1 MKPADGTK
9 MALWIGV
16 WALTGALMVALV
28 GFWQPAGAHYQDV
41 DIYYQWSQFMLETG
55 ALPNEALWQY
65 PPGAAFVMLAPQL
78 SFASFQPS
86 FMVLMLALDLAGLWL
101 ITRFAKQELR
111 DVGVWVWLLAIPVL
125 ATVPSWG
132 GMPLLRFDLVPTVAA
147 MAGLLVIHRRPGW
160 FGAMAGVGAAIKV
173 WPAFILFGEWDRR
186 RLLRSAL
193 FAAGTLAAIFA
204 IAAIFLGNP
213 FGFLNDQG
221 GRGLQAEAVGALP
234 WKIREVVTGEGQLIE
249 ARYGSNEIASSFG
262 DTVAKFLDLAAVIV
276 LLAGA
281 VWWRLRERGIRNGR
295 TELADVALSRDFV
308 FTVSLLFIVVSR
320 VLSPQYMIWLVG
332 LCAVVLTSRKTSIG
346 RAAWLTVGAI
356 VLTAGVVQ
364 ASAITLVTR
373 NLVLFYAAV
382 DAAVVLSM
390 ILLGSSEGLRSA
402 ADVREEDRRRA
413 DTEPVADLA

>member
-1 MKPADGTK
+1 MV
-9 MALWIGV
+9 LWIGV

-41 DIYYQWSQFMLETG
+41 DIYYQWSQSMLETG

-65 PPGAAFVMLAPQL
+65 PPGAAFVMLAPQV
-78 SFASFQPS
+78 SFAAFQPS
-86 FMVLMLALDLAGLWL
+86 FMVMMLALDLAGLWL
-101 ITRFAKQELR
+101 ITRLAKQEQR
-111 DVGVWVWLLAIPVL
+111 DVGVWIWLLALPLL

-147 MAGLLVIHRRPGW
+147 MAGLIVIHRRPGW
-160 FGAMAGVGAAIKV
+160 FGAMAGIGAAIKV

-186 RLLRSAL
+186 RLLRSLL
-193 FAAGTLAAIFA
+193 FAAGSVTAIFA

-234 WKIREVVTGEGQLIE
+234 WKIREVVTGKGQLIE

-262 DTVAKFLDLAAVIV
+262 DAAARFLDAAAMIV
-276 LLAGA
+276 LLAAA

-295 TELADVALSRDFV
+295 IELADVALSRDFV
-308 FTVSLLFIVVSR
+308 FTVTLLFVVVSR

-332 LCAVVLTSRKTSIG
+332 LSAVVLTSRRTSIA
-346 RAAWLTVGAI
+346 RAAWLTVGAT

-373 NLVLFYAAV
+373 NLVLLYAAI
-382 DAAVVLSM
+382 DATVVLSM
-390 ILLGSSEGLRSA
+390 ILLGSSERLKPA
-402 ADVREEDRRRA
+402 ADAHERGRRGRDA
-413 DTEPVADLA
+413 EPVADIA